1 MVDAVTGAR
10 DAEKAMEEAK
20 QAAARAEMHCM
31 RTKKSVLDL
40 TRLVGKKLDE
50 D

>member
-20 QAAARAEMHCM
+20 QAAGRAEVYCM
-31 RTKKSVLDL
+31 TAKKSVLEL
-40 TRLVGKKLDE
+40 TRLVGKELDE
-50 D
+50 E